1 MPPNRNI
8 PIKFTKIFINN
19 KWENSVSGKVF
30 PTIDPSTGEKICDVQ
45 EGDKI
50 DIDKAVQAAKQAF
63 KLGSVWRTMD
73 ASARGKLLYKLAQLI
88 ERDRDY
94 LANLE
99 SLDNGKTYAT
109 AQWDLAMT
117 IDTIYYYAGCADK
130 IHGKTIPADG
140 NVFSFT
146 RLEPVGVCGL
156 ILPWNVPLI
165 MLANKLGPSL
175 AVGNTVVVKP
185 AEQTPLTAL
194 YVAGLIVE
202 AGFPPGVINIV
213 PGYGQTAGTSLTCHL
228 HVNKVSFTG
237 SVQVGRKIQQASG
250 LTNLKRVTLELG
262 GKSPLVIFSDA
273 DLNLAVEL
281 AHQSTFLN
289 QGQVC
294 CAATRIFVQEGV
306 YEEFVKKSRER
317 ALNRVVGDPFD
328 EKSEQGPQIDERQFN
343 KILDLIESGKKE
355 GAKLECGGTRFGNVG
370 YYIKPTVFS
379 NVQDHM
385 KIAREEIFGPVQ
397 QLMKFKTLEE
407 VIERANN
414 TEYGLV
420 AGVITKDINTAMM
433 FMQGVRAGT
442 VWINCFLELPAQCP
456 FGGYKMS
463 GIGRERGIDAMHAF
477 AEIKTVTMKIP
488 QANS

>member
-8 PIKFTKIFINN
+8 PVKFTKIFINN
-19 KWENSVSGKVF
+19 KWEDSASGKVF
-30 PTIDPSTGEKICDVQ
+30 PTFDPSTGKKICDVQ
-45 EGDKI
+45 EADKI
-50 DIDKAVQAAKQAF
+50 DVDKAVKAAKEAF
-63 KLGSVWRTMD
+63 KLGSTWRTMD
-73 ASARGKLLYKLAQLI
+73 ASGRGRLLYKLAQLM
-88 ERDRDY
+88 EDNKDY
-94 LANLE
+94 LVNLE
-99 SLDNGKTYAT
+99 SLDNGKTYT
-109 AQWDLAMT
+109 NAQWDLQVT
-117 IDTIYYYAGCADK
+117 IETIYYYAGCADK

-194 YVAGLIVE
+194 FVASLIVE
-202 AGFPPGVINIV
+202 AGFPPGVVNIV
-213 PGYGQTAGTSLTCHL
+213 PGYGQTAGAAITCHL
-228 HVNKVSFTG
+228 DVNKVSFTG
-237 SVQVGRKIQQASG
+237 SVQVGRMIQQSSG
-250 LTNLKRVTLELG
+250 MSNLKRITLELG

-281 AHQSTFLN
+281 AHQTAFAN

-294 CAATRIFVQEGV
+294 CAPTRIFIQETI
-306 YEEFVKKSRER
+306 YEEFVKRSREK
-317 ALNRVVGDPFD
+317 ALKRIVGDPFD
-328 EKSEQGPQIDERQFN
+328 IKSEQGPQIDERQFN
-343 KILDLIESGKKE
+343 KVLELIESGKKE
-355 GAKLECGGTRFGNVG
+355 GAKLECGGTRLGNTG

-385 KIAREEIFGPVQ
+385 RIAREEIFGPVQ

-414 TEYGLV
+414 TEYGLA
-420 AGVITKDINTAMM
+420 AGIITNDMNTAMM
-433 FMQGVRAGT
+433 FMQGIRAGT
-442 VWINCFLELPAQCP
+442 VWVNCFFEIPIQVP

-463 GIGRERGIDAMHAF
+463 GIGRERGMEAMYHF
-477 AEIKTVTMKIP
+477 AEVKTVTMKVP
-488 QANS
+488 MKNA